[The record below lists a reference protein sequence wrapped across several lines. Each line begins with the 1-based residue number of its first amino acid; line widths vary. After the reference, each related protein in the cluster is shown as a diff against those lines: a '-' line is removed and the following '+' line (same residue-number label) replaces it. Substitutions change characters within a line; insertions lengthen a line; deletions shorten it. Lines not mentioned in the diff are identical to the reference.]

1 MENRTTQLRSVFD
14 STWVKPPLVSVIVTS
29 FNYAPYIEACLSSIA
44 RQSYRHF
51 VCVVVD
57 DVSSD
62 GSVEVI
68 DRFIH
73 SDLAAGKFRLQRHSE
88 NEGQMAAFQTG
99 LQYTDGPFV
108 VFVDADDLLFPEF
121 LETHLKAHL
130 NSARLAAFTN
140 SELLQISAD
149 GQVLSGIQGISGTP
163 SLRSSRAP
171 DGHKWSLSTASEFA
185 LEQPLLPVTYLG
197 TWDICSTDWI
207 WSTTSATMFRRAVL
221 DVIMSPESRCLR
233 ISADRYIFNFSH
245 GIGGSLLI
253 PSVHGCYR
261 RHGIN
266 GFGANPVLGGD
277 TFLGDNRK
285 DPIRLV
291 NVLIFEDIL
300 RKFELFCSLF
310 GRSHTI
316 RLLIYFR
323 PRGLRDKLKL
333 ALTTSSQLT
342 RAGQF
347 RKRTRPTQPL
357 RQPSD

>member
-1 MENRTTQLRSVFD
+1 MENRPTQLRYVFD
-14 STWVKPPLVSVIVTS
+14 SVRVKPPVVSVIVTN

-44 RQSYRHF
+44 AQSYRHF
-51 VCVVVD
+51 ECIVVD
-57 DVSSD
+57 DASTD
-62 GSVEVI
+62 GSVEII

-73 SDLAAGKFRLQRHSE
+73 SDLGAGKFRLQRHSE

-99 LQYTDGPFV
+99 LQHTDGTFV
-108 VFVDADDLLFPEF
+108 VFVDADDLLFPDF

-130 NSARLAAFTN
+130 NSAQLAAFTN

-149 GQVLSGIQGISGTP
+149 GQVLSGIQGLCGTP
-163 SLRSSRAP
+163 ALRSRRAP
-171 DGHKWSLSTASEFA
+171 DGHKWSLSTASRFA
-185 LEQPLLPVTYLG
+185 FEQPVLPVTYVRRQEVH
-197 TWDICSTDWI
+197 STGWI

-233 ISADRYIFNFSH
+233 ISADRYMFNFSH
-245 GIGGSLLI
+245 GLGGSLLI

-277 TFLGDNRK
+277 GFLGDNRK
-285 DPIRLV
+285 DPARLV
-291 NVLIFEDIL
+291 NVLIFQDIL
-300 RKFELFCSLF
+300 RKFDLFCALV

-316 RLLIYFR
+316 RLLFYFR

-333 ALTTSSQLT
+333 ALTTYRLK
-342 RAGQF
+342 RAGQS
-347 RKRTRPTQPL
+347 RKGTRSTNPL